1 MVNENVCFAHSD
13 SLARKLWI
21 CMKGDKEFY
30 GTLRGFDEFL
40 NMVLDDVKEYRF
52 AGKGGKRELVS

>member
-1 MVNENVCFAHSD
+1 
-13 SLARKLWI
+13 
-21 CMKGDKEFY
+21 MKGDNEFY